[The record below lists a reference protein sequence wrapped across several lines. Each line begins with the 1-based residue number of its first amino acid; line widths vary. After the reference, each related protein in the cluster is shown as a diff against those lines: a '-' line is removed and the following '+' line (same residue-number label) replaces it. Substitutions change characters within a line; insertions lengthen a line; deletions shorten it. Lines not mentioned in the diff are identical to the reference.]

1 MGLADSF
8 MFLNKTHSLCVLCLI
23 LSSLRVPGV
32 FLVFCPFFVFFFFF
46 FFYVGKNIFLEIYFD
61 GLVV

>member
-32 FLVFCPFFVFFFFF
+32 CLVFCPFFFFFFF
-46 FFYVGKNIFLEIYFD
+46 FEVRYFQMLGKTS
-61 GLVV
+61 GLICCI

>member
-32 FLVFCPFFVFFFFF
+32 CLVFCPFFVFFFFF
-46 FFYVGKNIFLEIYFD
+46 FEVGKKIC
-61 GLVV
+61 